1 MARLKL
7 MRDFDKLEETF
18 KEEINGVFSAGD
30 SVAVKLHMGEIKNPY
45 YLSPEIVRKIV
56 DVLKGYEVKPFLVDT
71 TVLYK
76 SERDTVEKYLK
87 TAETHGFTEEKIGCP
102 IVISDTGI
110 DVKAK
115 DLTVEVSKEI
125 AEADGMLVLSHVK
138 GHVCYGFGGA
148 IKNLGMGGVTRKS
161 KADVHKAKE
170 ASTDE
175 LLSEAAGAVLDA
187 VGKKVF
193 YVNFLMNIAK
203 ECDCCNNPGP
213 IVAEDI
219 GVLFGKDIAAIDK
232 ASLDLIDEQKK
243 DVFKKL
249 HDHDPQMHV
258 DFAEKLGMGSKD
270 YSLMPL

>member
-7 MRDFDKLEETF
+7 IKDFDKLEETF
-18 KEEINGVFSAGD
+18 RAEIEGVFSKGD

-45 YLSPEIVRKIV
+45 YLSPEIVKNV
-56 DVLKGYEVKPFLVDT
+56 VNVLKEYDVRPFLIDT

-87 TAETHGFTEEKIGCP
+87 TAKLHGFTEEKIGCP
-102 IVISDTGI
+102 IVISDTGV
-110 DVKAK
+110 DVEAK
-115 DLTVEVSKEI
+115 DITVEVSKEM
-125 AEADGMLVLSHVK
+125 AEADSMLVLSHVK
-138 GHVCYGFGGA
+138 GHCCYGFGGA

-203 ECDCCNNPGP
+203 ECDCCNKPGP

-219 GVLFGKDIAAIDK
+219 GVLFGKDIVAIDK
-232 ASLDLIDEQKK
+232 ASLDLINEQKK
-243 DVFKKL
+243 DVFMKL
-249 HDHDPQMHV
+249 HNHNPELHV
-258 DFAEKLGMGSKD
+258 DFAEKLGIGSRE
-270 YSLMPL
+270 YSLD